1 MNKLEDVLVKY
12 IEKAAGSIEKGVEFA
27 LEQAPEIIEQL
38 LRWEMTISF
47 LKMLAAIVIFAVLIK
62 FNLWQI
68 RYWKKHLKD
77 HYDVHE
83 GIVANIIQVPLII
96 IAFTIF
102 NLTWLKIWIA
112 PKVWLIEYAASLV
125 K

>member
-1 MNKLEDVLVKY
+1 MNKLEEVLVKY

-38 LRWEMTISF
+38 LRWEMVSSG
-47 LKMLAAIVIFAVLIK
+47 LKMLLALVMFGILIK
-62 FNLWQI
+62 FNLWQFH
-68 RYWKKHLKD
+68 YWKEYYKGHR
-77 HYDVHE
+77 DVHE
-83 GIVANIIQVPLII
+83 GLFANFLQLPFII
-96 IAFTIF
+96 IASILF

>member
-1 MNKLEDVLVKY
+1 MNKLEEVLVKY

-38 LRWEMTISF
+38 LRWEMVSSG
-47 LKMLAAIVIFAVLIK
+47 LKMLSALVMFGILIK
-62 FNLWQI
+62 FNIWQF
-68 RYWKKHLKD
+68 RYWSKQD
-77 HYDVHE
+77 DISDE
-83 GIVANIIQVPLII
+83 AVANIFQLPFII
-96 IAFTIF
+96 IACTLF